1 MQFLEWKETY
11 NIGIK
16 EIDNQHRGLFDL
28 ISKLSTTQRYETTG
42 QYFLATLNKL
52 VEYARIHFATEERY
66 MREAQYPALAEHQ
79 QEHRLFFPEVEK
91 LMNDLERKQPD
102 IQQKILDFLKEWYMS
117 HILGTDRDYQ
127 KTLIEK
133 GFR

>member
-1 MQFLEWKETY
+1 MQFLEWNETY

-28 ISKLSTTQRYETTG
+28 ISKLSTTQRYETSG

-52 VEYARIHFATEERY
+52 VEYARIHFDTEERY
-66 MREAQYPALAEHQ
+66 MREAQYPKFIEHQ
-79 QEHRLFFPEVEK
+79 KEHSLFFPEVEK
-91 LMNDLERKQPD
+91 LMKDLEQKRPD
-102 IQQKILDFLKEWYMS
+102 IQHKILDFLKDWYMS

-127 KTLIEK
+127 KALNDK
-133 GFR
+133 GFT

>member
-28 ISKLSTTQRYETTG
+28 ISKLSTTQRYEPSG

-66 MREAQYPALAEHQ
+66 MREAQYPQLVEHQ
-79 QEHRLFFPEVEK
+79 QEHRLFFPEIEK
-91 LMNDLERKQPD
+91 FMKALEQKQPD
-102 IQQKILDFLKEWYMS
+102 IQQTILNYLKDWYMS

-133 GFR
+133 GFT